1 MSRPQRQGRLHRVP
15 AEPTQEDA
23 AQAEGHAAPEDA
35 STQGAEAE
43 GLMSTYA
50 YNQLIE
56 GINAAR
62 NNVAKEASDL
72 GIQSDAE
79 AQRAIDKVAIA
90 MANII
95 ANDDP
100 YFDRDHFLQATIFL
114 PPTVEQHPNE
124 TGWTGR

>member
-1 MSRPQRQGRLHRVP
+1 MP

-50 YNQLIE
+50 YNQLVE

-62 NNVAKEASDL
+62 KDVE
-72 GIQSDAE
+72 AE
-79 AQRAIDKVAIA
+79 ARDFGGQDDADAQNGIDKVANA
-90 MANII
+90 MADII
-95 ANDDP
+95 GNDDP
-100 YFDRDHFLQATIFL
+100 YFDREAFLQATGTL
-114 PPTVEQHPNE
+114 PPAAEQHPNE

>member
-1 MSRPQRQGRLHRVP
+1 MP

-50 YNQLIE
+50 YNQLVQ
-56 GINAAR
+56 GINKAR
-62 NNVAKEASDL
+62 KNVEDEARDF
-72 GIQSDAE
+72 GVQSDTE
-79 AQRAIDKVAIA
+79 AQRAIDKVATA
-90 MANII
+90 MADII

-100 YFDRDHFLQATIFL
+100 YFDLQGFLQATGTL
-114 PPTVEQHPNE
+114 APAAEQHPNE